1 MELIESGRNI
11 SYKEIQK
18 NKFFFRKK
26 LLGQQEDVSRRYN
39 NLLKWDRVLEGEIDF
54 NSLRIT
60 NSDSKD
66 FSLQYEWIEN
76 ATSLQSLLSEAVDNM
91 DELVNK
97 AAVMLAKIHSLPD
110 EKNGSKI
117 HKQNWYRPVFAL
129 EIEEYANCTGAEL
142 ELFSLLQHDN
152 ELLSALFNHYND
164 KENIMGMSH
173 GDIRLDQFLYDG
185 EKVWI
190 IDFEEFHYGD
200 ILRDLAGLIGSIFF
214 EVLLKTFSSS
224 IQDSSEPKE
233 IDKDFVE
240 RGTTYL
246 DNYESI
252 MHSAFKAYQDTVS
265 YKVDK
270 KRLVTN
276 IGWFVI
282 ERIMSR
288 AKFSFRLSAMDK
300 AILGVGR
307 QAILY
312 PEYMQDLF
320 DTN

>member
-110 EKNGSKI
+110 EKNGSEI

>member
-1 MELIESGRNI
+1 MELIGSGRNV
-11 SYKEIQK
+11 SYKEIHN
-18 NKFFFRKK
+18 NKYFFKKK
-26 LLGQQEDVSRRYN
+26 LLGQKEDVFRRYN
-39 NLLKWDRVLEGEIDF
+39 NLLKWDRVLEGAIDV
-54 NSLRIT
+54 NSLKIT
-60 NSDSKD
+60 NSDSND
-66 FSLQYEWIEN
+66 FTLQYEWIEN
-76 ATSLQSLLSEAVDNM
+76 AESLQGLLSEAVDNM

-97 AAVMLAKIHSLPD
+97 AAVILAKIHLLPD
-110 EKNGSKI
+110 EKNGSEI
-117 HKQNWYRPVFAL
+117 HRQNWYRPVLAL

-142 ELFSLLQHDN
+142 ELFSLLQHDD
-152 ELLSALFNHYND
+152 ELLNALFNHYND
-164 KENIMGMSH
+164 KENMMGMCH

-200 ILRDLAGLIGSIFF
+200 ILRDLAGLIGCIFF
-214 EVLLKTFSSS
+214 EALLKTFSSS

-240 RGTTYL
+240 RGKTYL
-246 DNYESI
+246 DNCESV

-270 KRLVTN
+270 KRLVIN

-320 DTN
+320 DTK

>member
-1 MELIESGRNI
+1 MKADEIYLIKRFIKIRIFLE
-11 SYKEIQK
+11 
-18 NKFFFRKK
+18 KK
-26 LLGQQEDVSRRYN
+26 LLGKQEDILRRYN
-39 NLLKWDRVLEGEIDF
+39 NLLKWDRVLEGSDDF
-54 NSLRIT
+54 SSLRIT

-66 FSLQYEWIEN
+66 FTLQYEWIEN
-76 ATSLQSLLSEAVDNM
+76 AKSLQSLLSEAVDNLE
-91 DELVNK
+91 ELVNR

-110 EKNGSKI
+110 EKNGSGI
-117 HKQNWYRPVFAL
+117 HKQNWYRPVLAL

-142 ELFSLLQHDN
+142 ELFSLLQHDDK
-152 ELLSALFNHYND
+152 LLNALFNHYNV
-164 KENIMGMSH
+164 KENMMGMCH

-214 EVLLKTFSSS
+214 EALLKTFSSS

-233 IDKDFVE
+233 IDQDFVE
-240 RGTTYL
+240 RGKTYL
-246 DNYESI
+246 DNYESV
-252 MHSAFKAYQDTVS
+252 MHSAFEAYQDTVS

-270 KRLVTN
+270 KRLVIN

-320 DTN
+320 DTK